1 MQLEF
6 ALQIAEKLT
15 YNGKKY
21 DLHTEPLKSYLYKHP
36 IERPSRTRTF
46 STACW
51 RGYVG
56 HWAIEDDKLYLVEL
70 DYFKFSPRIGLENL
84 FPSQQKV
91 FAEWFSGSISTT
103 LDEKYMYLEFKI
115 EKGELIEVEKKES
128 EYKSKYMRNFDIDKL
143 LVF

>member
-1 MQLEF
+1 MTV
-6 ALQIAEKLT
+6 QITEKLT
-15 YNGKKY
+15 YKGQKY
-21 DLHTEPLKSYLYKHP
+21 ELYTEPLRPYLDEHP
-36 IERPSRTRTF
+36 IERLGRTHIRRTN
-46 STACW
+46 CW

-84 FPSQQKV
+84 FPGQQKV

-103 LDEKYMYLEFKI
+103 LDEKFMYLEFKI

-128 EYKSKYMRNFDIDKL
+128 KYKSKYMRNFDIDKL

>member
-1 MQLEF
+1 MTV
-6 ALQIAEKLT
+6 QIAEKLT
-15 YNGKKY
+15 YNEQKY
-21 DLHTEPLKSYLYKHP
+21 KLHTEPLRPYLDEHP
-36 IERPSRTRTF
+36 IERLGRTHIRRTN
-46 STACW
+46 CW

-84 FPSQQKV
+84 FPGQQKV

-103 LDEKYMYLEFKI
+103 LDEKFMYLEFKI

-128 EYKSKYMRNFDIDKL
+128 KYKSKYMRNFDIDKL

>member
-1 MQLEF
+1 MTR
-6 ALQIAEKLT
+6 QIAEKLA
-15 YNGKKY
+15 YNGQTY
-21 DLHTEPLKSYLYKHP
+21 ELHTEPLRPYLDEHP
-36 IERPSRTRTF
+36 IERLGRTHIRRTN
-46 STACW
+46 CW

-84 FPSQQKV
+84 FPGQQKV

-103 LDEKYMYLEFKI
+103 LDEKFMYLEFKI

-128 EYKSKYMRNFDIDKL
+128 KYKSKYMRNFDIDKL

>member
-1 MQLEF
+1 MT
-6 ALQIAEKLT
+6 LQIAEKLT

-21 DLHTEPLKSYLYKHP
+21 DLHTEPLKSYFYKHP

-70 DYFKFSPRIGLENL
+70 DCLELPPRNALDDI
-84 FPSQQKV
+84 FPGQQKV
-91 FAEWFSGSISTT
+91 FAEWFSGTIHTFS
-103 LDEKYMYLEFKI
+103 DKMYMYLEFKI
-115 EKGELIEVEKKES
+115 EKGHLVEVLEKES
-128 EYKSKYMRNFDIDKL
+128 KYKSEYMKILDEL
-143 LVF
+143 